1 MTEIERVICAAPNC
15 DNPVPERS
23 VRGRP
28 FIYCTPACRP
38 SAQQH
43 IHRLGV
49 HIDHEITES
58 GERPSGRVWSVAL
71 YRGDKSVVVASA
83 LGRPSAE
90 HLAAQITELLD
101 CPPIDSGGC
110 HRLNINRRSDEGI
123 T

>member
-1 MTEIERVICAAPNC
+1 MTEHERVICAAQDC

-71 YRGDKSVVVASA
+71 RRGAKSVIVASA

-90 HLAAQITELLD
+90 HLAAQISDLLTAH
-101 CPPIDSGGC
+101 PSTQGVAID
-110 HRLNINRRSDEGI
+110 
-123 T
+123 